1 MIFERYAANW
11 HLFTGQHFQVK
22 RNGRK
27 VNSSRTSSRNE
38 FNCDVYICERQNN
51 VRKTGFFIIIF
62 FTLDLLPQWHT
73 NSAYFQSHQRDF
85 KRKNEQPV
93 SQQIYLMHNT
103 QKNLRSPRE
112 VMHRNDSVRMISI
125 LIRPHPLQAV
135 AAFNGV
141 ECVVRK
147 ESKLTEYIVPTINFH
162 ILPVF
167 TVIRSDRV

>member
-1 MIFERYAANW
+1 
-11 HLFTGQHFQVK
+11 
-22 RNGRK
+22 
-27 VNSSRTSSRNE
+27 
-38 FNCDVYICERQNN
+38 
-51 VRKTGFFIIIF
+51 
-62 FTLDLLPQWHT
+62 
-73 NSAYFQSHQRDF
+73 
-85 KRKNEQPV
+85 
-93 SQQIYLMHNT
+93 MHNT
-103 QKNLRSPRE
+103 QKNLRLPRE